1 MDSGAGASTPV
12 DALREGQS
20 LGLADVDSSHK
31 DRLAAVARKQET
43 TFITVAGQVLMRR
56 RHVKRRGSR
65 AQMYLARPA
74 NVRVELY
81 PDRWV
86 MRDVQQGW

>member
-1 MDSGAGASTPV
+1 V
-12 DALREGQS
+12 E
-20 LGLADVDSSHK
+20 
-31 DRLAAVARKQET
+31 KQET
-43 TFITVAGQVLMRR
+43 DGYITVAGQVLMRR
-56 RHVKRRGSR
+56 KHVKRRGSR